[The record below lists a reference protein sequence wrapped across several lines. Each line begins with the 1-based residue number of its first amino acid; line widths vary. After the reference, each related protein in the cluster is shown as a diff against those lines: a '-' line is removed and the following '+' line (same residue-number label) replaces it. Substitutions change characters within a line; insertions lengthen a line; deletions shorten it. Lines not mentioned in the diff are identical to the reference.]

1 MTWVHWMLLGAL
13 VGVETGLAQPGGA
26 PAVSLVRRARADGS
40 GTADFVRVPE
50 GPLFFSRM
58 VVATEVTAAVVRQ
71 AEEALDLL
79 VRDVVK
85 AGGSGQ
91 TVVRLQGY
99 LVEERDYEAVAAVV
113 ATRFAAYPPAVTW
126 TTTPLAVPGARV
138 AFEAMAAVAPS
149 MSGDGAWPE
158 GGAILPPGPKVFISG
173 QAERGDGLTDSV
185 RRTMESLHRTVA
197 GLGLAPSDVV
207 QVKAF
212 IHPFSGH
219 AAARAAIEAGFA
231 GGRLPAIVMMEW
243 VATLPAE
250 IELVVAGRGLKTP
263 PGEGVTFVT
272 LPGKPS
278 SPRFSHVAIVS
289 AGTPLIVLGGIDAG
303 PGEQAY
309 REQWK
314 RIFERLG
321 GTLFE
326 AGSSFRHLV
335 KATYFLEETPE
346 RGLLNEIRAVYYD
359 PTRPPAASAVGVK
372 SVGQPGRSFHIDL
385 IAVPRPVP

>member
-1 MTWVHWMLLGAL
+1 
-13 VGVETGLAQPGGA
+13 
-26 PAVSLVRRARADGS
+26 
-40 GTADFVRVPE
+40 
-50 GPLFFSRM
+50 
-58 VVATEVTAAVVRQ
+58 
-71 AEEALDLL
+71 
-79 VRDVVK
+79 
-85 AGGSGQ
+85 
-91 TVVRLQGY
+91 
-99 LVEERDYEAVAAVV
+99 
-113 ATRFAAYPPAVTW
+113 
-126 TTTPLAVPGARV
+126 
-138 AFEAMAAVAPS
+138 
-149 MSGDGAWPE
+149 
-158 GGAILPPGPKVFISG
+158 
-173 QAERGDGLTDSV
+173 
-185 RRTMESLHRTVA
+185 MESLHRTVA

-314 RIFERLG
+314 RIFEQLG

-385 IAVPRPVP
+385 IAVPRPAP